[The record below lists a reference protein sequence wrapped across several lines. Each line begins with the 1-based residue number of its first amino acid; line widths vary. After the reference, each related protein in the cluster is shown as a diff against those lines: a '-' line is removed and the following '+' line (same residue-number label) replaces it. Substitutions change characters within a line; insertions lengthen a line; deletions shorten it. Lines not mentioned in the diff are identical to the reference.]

1 MNLRTIWLIPWLA
14 SIYLALPAIAE
25 EPEARS
31 ANLIE
36 EKDNATLNNE
46 TWNYT
51 RSQNQQLESR
61 QTQTQIE
68 ALQERLQRLETL
80 PLQQIYLGSPG
91 SSSNTPTAYGGSW
104 GSVGVGLSYQERTR
118 YTDES
123 DGSSGLVVSFGD
135 SRSAV
140 GLDVGVGFLDLSDF
154 GDRGSFSLK
163 VHRQLPQEFAV
174 AVGLENALIWG
185 FSDSDTSVY
194 GVVSKRFRLQ
204 ESSQDPFSRLN
215 LSVGIGNGRFRSED
229 DVQNDEGSVGLF
241 GSVAIQVIEPV
252 SVFTEWTGQD
262 LNVGMSV
269 LPFRDLSLVITPTL
283 SDITGTAGD
292 GTRFT
297 LGVGY
302 GLSLF

>member
-1 MNLRTIWLIPWLA
+1 MNLKAIWVIPWLTP
-14 SIYLALPAIAE
+14 ICLAWPAFAE
-25 EPEARS
+25 QPEAPS
-31 ANLIE
+31 ANLTA
-36 EKDNATLNNE
+36 EKDSGILN
-46 TWNYT
+46 YVI
-51 RSQNQQLESR
+51 SQNREPKLE
-61 QTQTQIE
+61 QTQAQLQE
-68 ALQERLQRLETL
+68 LQERLQRLETL

-104 GSVGVGLSYQERTR
+104 GSLGVGLSYQERTR

-123 DGSSGLVVSFGD
+123 DGSSGVVVSFGN

-140 GLDVGVGFLDLSDF
+140 GLDVGVSFLDLSEF
-154 GDRGSFSLK
+154 GDRGAFSFK

-174 AVGLENALIWG
+174 AVGLENALNWG
-185 FSDSDTSVY
+185 FTDADTSVY

-204 ESSQDPFSRLN
+204 ESSRAPFSRLN

-229 DVQNDEGSVGLF
+229 NVQNDEGSVGIF
-241 GSVAIQVIEPV
+241 GSAAIQVIKPI

-269 LPFRDLSLVITPTL
+269 LPFRNLSLVITPTL

>member
-1 MNLRTIWLIPWLA
+1 MSLRTIWLIPWLT

-25 EPEARS
+25 KPEARS

-204 ESSQDPFSRLN
+204 ENSQDPFSRLN

>member
-1 MNLRTIWLIPWLA
+1 MNLKAIWVIPWLTP
-14 SIYLALPAIAE
+14 ICLAWPALAE
-25 EPEARS
+25 QPEASS
-31 ANLIE
+31 ANLTAE
-36 EKDNATLNNE
+36 RDNGIP
-46 TWNYT
+46 NYVI
-51 RSQNQQLESR
+51 SQNREPELE
-61 QTQTQIE
+61 QAQAQIQE
-68 ALQERLQRLETL
+68 LQERLQRLETL

-123 DGSSGLVVSFGD
+123 DGSSGVVISFGN

-140 GLDVGVGFLDLSDF
+140 GVDVGVSILDLSEF
-154 GDRGSFSLK
+154 GDRGSFSFK

-174 AVGLENALIWG
+174 AVGLENALNWG
-185 FSDSDTSVY
+185 FTDADTSVY

-204 ESSQDPFSRLN
+204 DSSQAPFSRLN

-229 DVQNDEGSVGLF
+229 NVQNDEGSVGIF
-241 GSVAIQVIEPV
+241 GSAAIQVIEPI

-269 LPFRDLSLVITPTL
+269 LPFRNLSLVITPTL
-283 SDITGTAGD
+283 SDITGSAGD

>member
-1 MNLRTIWLIPWLA
+1 MSLRTIWLIPWLA

-241 GSVAIQVIEPV
+241 GSVAIQVISPV